1 MKLLYSALNLASNQ
15 ALKIFNLLILSGFI
29 FTHLAISAENLTA
42 IESKAAAKTND
53 IVKMDRIIAVVDQ
66 SVITE
71 QELADRISTV
81 IAQLEKQGTALPPQ
95 NVLEK
100 QVLERLIVDS
110 LQLQLAAQTGLKVDD
125 TQLDKTIERIAA
137 QNKLG
142 VEEFK
147 TLLEKDGLSI
157 RKFRE
162 DIRSEITIAR
172 LREREV
178 DNKLNVSEGEVDN
191 YLTTQASRGEEQD
204 EFEISH
210 ILIRTP
216 EDASPEDLEKA
227 KTKTQEVLQQLSNG
241 TNFAQV
247 SASFSDAPNALEGG
261 NMGWKSGAQLPAL
274 FLDTLKKLQVGEVA
288 KPLRSPNGFHVLKL
302 TNRRGGTSALVVAQT
317 HARHILLK
325 LSEVVSEKEAKRKM
339 DGIKERIDNG
349 TKFEDMARQYS
360 EDGSANNGGDLGWV
374 NPGDTVPPFEKAMD
388 ALGLGEISEPVLS
401 PFGWHIIQV
410 LERRQQDMTK
420 EASRLK
426 ARQEIRA
433 RKSEEAYQ
441 DWIRELRDR
450 AFVELRLEDKF

>member
-1 MKLLYSALNLASNQ
+1 MKLFKLF
-15 ALKIFNLLILSGFI
+15 KLLILIVF
-29 FTHLAISAENLTA
+29 FTHNLAISAEN
-42 IESKAAAKTND
+42 SPAKKPNQALKTE
-53 IVKMDRIIAVVDQ
+53 VLKMDRIIAVVDQ
-66 SVITE
+66 GVITE
-71 QELADRISTV
+71 QELADRIKTV
-81 IAQLEKQGTALPPQ
+81 SAQLEKQGTQLPPD

-100 QVLERLIVDS
+100 QILERLIVDS
-110 LQLQLAAQTGLKVDD
+110 LQLQLAAQTGVKVDD
-125 TQLDKTIERIAA
+125 TQLDKTLERIAE
-137 QNKLG
+137 QNKLSLD
-142 VEEFK
+142 EFK
-147 TLLEKDGLSI
+147 TLLEKDGVSI

-191 YLTTQASRGEEQD
+191 YLTTQANRGEEQD

-227 KTKTQEVLQQLSNG
+227 KAKTQEALSQLSSG
-241 TNFAQV
+241 KDFTQV
-247 SASFSDAPNALEGG
+247 SAAFSDAPNALEGG
-261 NMGWKSGAQLPAL
+261 TMGWKTGAQLPAA
-274 FLDTLKKLQVGEVA
+274 FLEILKPLQVGEVA
-288 KPLRSPNGFHVLKL
+288 KPLRSPNGFHILKL
-302 TNRRGGTSALVVAQT
+302 TNRRGGTSSLVIGQT
-317 HARHILLK
+317 HARHILIK

-339 DGIKERIDNG
+339 DVIKERIDNG

-374 NPGDTVPPFEKAMD
+374 NPGDTVPPFEKAMN

-410 LERRQQDMTK
+410 IERRQQDMTK
-420 EASRLK
+420 EATRLK
-426 ARQEIRA
+426 ARQEIRI
-433 RKSEEAYQ
+433 RKAEEAYQ

>member
-1 MKLLYSALNLASNQ
+1 MKHIKL
-15 ALKIFNLLILSGFI
+15 FNLLILSI
-29 FTHLAISAENLTA
+29 FLTTSLAISAEIA
-42 IESKAAAKTND
+42 TNKSNE
-53 IVKMDRIIAVVDQ
+53 IIKMDRIIAIVDQ
-66 SVITE
+66 GVITE
-71 QELADRISTV
+71 QELSDRMRTV
-81 IAQLEKQGTALPPQ
+81 SIQLEKQGTALPPQ
-95 NVLEK
+95 EILEK
-100 QVLERLIVDS
+100 QILERLISDS

-137 QNKLG
+137 QNKMG
-142 VEEFK
+142 VDEFK
-147 TLLEKDGLSI
+147 TLLEKDGLSM

-162 DIRSEITIAR
+162 DIRSEITLAR

-191 YLTTQASRGEEQD
+191 YLTTQANRGEELD

-216 EDASPEDLEKA
+216 EDSSPEDLQKA
-227 KTKTQEVLQQLSNG
+227 KTKTQEALNQLSGG
-241 TNFAQV
+241 TSFAQV
-247 SASFSDAPNALEGG
+247 SAAFSDTPNALEGG
-261 NMGWKSGAQLPAL
+261 AMGWKSGSQLPAL
-274 FLDTLKKLQVGEVA
+274 FLDALKKLQVGEVST
-288 KPLRSPNGFHVLKL
+288 PMRSPNGFHILKL
-302 TNRRGGTSALVVAQT
+302 TNRRGGTSSLVVSQT
-317 HARHILLK
+317 HTRHILIK
-325 LSEVVSEKEAKRKM
+325 LSEVVSEKEAKRKI

-349 TKFEDMARQYS
+349 IKFEEMARQYS

-374 NPGDTVPPFEKAMD
+374 NPGDTVPPFEAAMN

-426 ARQEIRA
+426 ARQEIRT